1 MEFDNNKPIFLQIVD
16 KMISMVLQ
24 EKWQEGKR
32 IPSVRDLA
40 ISLEVNPNTAIRAF
54 NHLQDLGIIY
64 NKRGVGY
71 FVEEK
76 GKGRAKLFQKE
87 EFLKEDLPKVF
98 SKMEVL
104 GISVDE
110 ITILFHKHINQRNE
124 TI

>member
-1 MEFDNNKPIFLQIVD
+1 MDFDSNKPIFLQIVD
-16 KMISMVLQ
+16 KMISMILQ

-40 ISLEVNPNTAIRAF
+40 VSLEVNPNTAIRAF

-76 GKGRAKLFQKE
+76 GKERAKLFQKE
-87 EFLKEDLPKVF
+87 EFLKQDLPKVF
-98 SKMEVL
+98 AKMKIL

-110 ITILFHKHINQRNE
+110 ITLLFKKHTNQRDE